1 MTVKRSCRNFFR
13 HCARIGPMPA
23 SEEVID
29 QSMSR
34 EPDPG
39 VESTENIVMKLC
51 LYVTFHLWRQSKIN
65 TRSPP
70 STKAVCS
77 RSNSEENR
85 LREFRCGVELVYK
98 EDPGNPEEKRTSQ

>member
-65 TRSPP
+65 TRIVMVLMPAS
-70 STKAVCS
+70 
-77 RSNSEENR
+77 
-85 LREFRCGVELVYK
+85 
-98 EDPGNPEEKRTSQ
+98 